1 MTTIIDVGPWSKTM
15 IKLLSLE
22 TATDRGGF
30 CLWSGQLV
38 AGQLSAAAVESVT
51 CPSGQPH
58 AETLLPL
65 LRGALAELGWHLND
79 LDAIVYD
86 AGPGMFTGLRVAA
99 ALAQG
104 LAVACDKPLV
114 AVSSLE
120 ALAES
125 AYQLT
130 GANHVLTLL
139 DARMNQIYAAAW
151 RRQPDHTW
159 EADFTPRLVDPH
171 ELAALPIQAGCQ
183 SVAGTAL
190 DVYTS
195 VASWCKDAG
204 LVDAQ
209 IRHPA
214 AEALAR
220 VGSQRFIR
228 GERLDPAAALPI
240 YVRDRVA
247 LTTAERM
254 AGLSL

>member
-1 MTTIIDVGPWSKTM
+1 MPT

-22 TATDRGGF
+22 TSTDRGSF
-30 CLWSGQLV
+30 CLWLGDVREGHCQFLKT
-38 AGQLSAAAVESVT
+38 ESVI
-51 CPSGQPH
+51 CPAGQPH

-65 LRGALAELGWHLND
+65 LRDALAAFGWQLQD

-130 GANHVLTLL
+130 GATRVLTLL
-139 DARMNQIYAAAW
+139 DARMNQVYAAAW
-151 RRQPDHTW
+151 YRTDQGWKTEIDACLVNPD
-159 EADFTPRLVDPH
+159 
-171 ELAALPIQAGCQ
+171 ALSSLMLPKDYQT
-183 SVAGTAL
+183 VAGTAL
-190 DVYTS
+190 NEYPEV
-195 VASWCKDAG
+195 VAWCDEYR
-204 LVDAQ
+204 LNDSQV
-209 IRHPA
+209 RHPT
-214 AEALAR
+214 AESLATAGAMHYAGGNR
-220 VGSQRFIR
+220 Q
-228 GERLDPAAALPI
+228 DPADAVPV

-247 LTTAERM
+247 LTTAERL
-254 AGLSL
+254 AGQTL

>member
-1 MTTIIDVGPWSKTM
+1 M

-22 TATDRGGF
+22 TSTDRGSF
-30 CLWSGQLV
+30 CLWSGDVDGGALNP
-38 AGQLSAAAVESVT
+38 ARVESII
-51 CPSGQPH
+51 CPTGQPH

-65 LRGALAELGWHLND
+65 LRGALAEFGWQMQD
-79 LDAIVYD
+79 LDTIVYD

-120 ALAES
+120 TLAES
-125 AYQLT
+125 AHLLT
-130 GANHVLTLL
+130 GATEVLSLL

-151 RRQPDHTW
+151 QRTEHSWQAEIAPCLIDP
-159 EADFTPRLVDPH
+159 EALETLS
-171 ELAALPIQAGCQ
+171 LAMDCKT
-183 SVAGTAL
+183 VAGTAWHE
-190 DVYTS
+190 YPF
-195 VASWCKDAG
+195 VADWCRAMG
-204 LVDAQ
+204 LVNSQ
-209 IRHPA
+209 VRHPG

-220 VGSQRFIR
+220 LGAVRYTC
-228 GERLDPAAALPI
+228 GEHQDPAEAIPT

-247 LTTAERM
+247 LTTAERQ

>member
-1 MTTIIDVGPWSKTM
+1 M

-22 TATDRGGF
+22 TSTDRGGF
-30 CLWSGQLV
+30 CLWSGDLV
-38 AGQLSAAAVESVT
+38 DGQPRALAVESVT
-51 CPSGQPH
+51 CPTGQPH

-65 LRGALAELGWHLND
+65 LKGTLAEFGWHMND

-104 LAVACDKPLV
+104 LAVACDKPLI

-139 DARMNQIYAAAW
+139 DARMNQVYAGAW
-151 RRQPDHTW
+151 NRQSDHDW
-159 EADFTPRLVDPH
+159 QADFSPCLVNPDA
-171 ELAALPIQAGCQ
+171 LATLPIQADCRA
-183 SVAGTAL
+183 VAGTAL
-190 DVYTS
+190 DVYEP
-195 VASWCKDAG
+195 VAGWCADAG
-204 LVDAQ
+204 LKDAQ
-209 IRHPA
+209 ARYPA

-220 VGSQRFIR
+220 LGSIRFVR
-228 GERLDPAAALPI
+228 GERLDPADALPV

>member
-1 MTTIIDVGPWSKTM
+1 M

-22 TATDRGGF
+22 TATDRGSF
-30 CLWSGQLV
+30 CLWSGELV
-38 AGQLSAAAVESVT
+38 DGQPKALAVESVT
-51 CPSGQPH
+51 CPTGQPH

-65 LRGALAELGWHLND
+65 LRGALSEFGWQLNE

-120 ALAES
+120 TLAEL

-130 GANHVLTLL
+130 AAAHVLTLL

-151 RRQPDHTW
+151 QRGADHVWDANLAPCLINPD
-159 EADFTPRLVDPH
+159 
-171 ELAALPIQAGCQ
+171 ALSTLPLKSDCKA
-183 SVAGTAL
+183 VAGTAL
-190 DVYTS
+190 DEYPD
-195 VASWCKDAG
+195 VADWCRAAG
-204 LVDAQ
+204 LDVLPV
-209 IRHPA
+209 RHPA
-214 AEALAR
+214 AEALAHAGAVR
-220 VGSQRFIR
+220 YLR
-228 GERLDPAAALPI
+228 GDWQDAAEALPV

-247 LTTAERM
+247 LTTAERL
-254 AGLSL
+254 AGVSL

>member
-1 MTTIIDVGPWSKTM
+1 M

-22 TATDRGGF
+22 TATDRGSF
-30 CLWSGQLV
+30 CLWSGNAEGGLLKSQHVQTL
-38 AGQLSAAAVESVT
+38 T
-51 CPSGQPH
+51 CPTGQPH

-65 LRGALAELGWHLND
+65 LRGALAEAGWRLND

-125 AYQLT
+125 AHQRT
-130 GANHVLTLL
+130 GENQVLTLL

-151 RRQPDHTW
+151 QRDAVQGWRATIAPCLINPDALATLQI
-159 EADFTPRLVDPH
+159 ADKCR
-171 ELAALPIQAGCQ
+171 A
-183 SVAGTAL
+183 VAGTAL
-190 DVYTS
+190 DAYPA
-195 VASWCKDAG
+195 VADWCRDVALNDAR
-204 LVDAQ
+204 V
-209 IRHPA
+209 RHPA
-214 AEALAR
+214 ADALAY
-220 VGSQRFIR
+220 VGAIR
-228 GERLDPAAALPI
+228 YLRRELQDPADAVPI

-247 LTTAERM
+247 LTTAERL
-254 AGLSL
+254 AGQSL